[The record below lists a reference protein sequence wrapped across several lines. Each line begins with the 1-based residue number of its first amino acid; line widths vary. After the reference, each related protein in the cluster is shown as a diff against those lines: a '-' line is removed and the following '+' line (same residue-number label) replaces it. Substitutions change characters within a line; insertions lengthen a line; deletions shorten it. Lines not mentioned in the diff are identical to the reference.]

1 MEQQLLWLWAKKN
14 CVNGKN
20 RVDGTPM
27 WLPLTVHLQDT
38 MEVCGLLYEHWLAD
52 GVKKFLTNSIDS
64 DLEDKDEFLKKVC
77 MFLGAVHDIGKATP
91 IFQVKASYSVDN
103 ELDTL
108 VLENLKQAGFT
119 KLDEYIAKQLKDVRH
134 NISGQYILTK
144 EGINLCVAN
153 IIGAHHGIPVCEQKA
168 EDAFYGY
175 NSSFYQDDNNNSP
188 ITILWQTLQKALV
201 HNALTKCG
209 FKCASDLPCVSQP
222 AQVILSGLLIMADW
236 IASNEEYFPLIPLGT
251 PLDTCMVE
259 PDRVKTGFK
268 KWYEDR
274 THAWNFEAYNSESFD
289 PDIYQIRFGSIEKN
303 PEHTFKPNN
312 IQEKVA
318 NLVHKIANPGII
330 ILEAPM
336 GKGKTEAALVAVE
349 ELAKKTKRT
358 GMFFG
363 LPTQATSNS
372 MFGRITDWLRH
383 FDGKQSIR
391 LIHGKAQLNE
401 QFANLPKSSGIYEDD
416 TYDDNRSIH
425 NIGSSE
431 NDTTKISVN
440 AWFAGRKLS
449 ILDDF
454 TVGTVDQILLMAL
467 KQKHLMLRHLGFSNK
482 VVVIDEVHAY
492 DVYMSVYLYQALR
505 WLGAYGVPVVIL
517 SATLPSDKRKQL
529 VENYMNGAG
538 KFKTAA
544 KPPNFDTNEAYPL
557 LTYNDGQTIK
567 QFSDF
572 DTEQGVNYEIQC
584 KSQSESENEAI
595 VELVRK
601 LTPDGG
607 VVGVIVNTVRRAQEF
622 AQCCMEIFG
631 EDNVALLHSSFIATD
646 RYCKEK
652 QLIDTIGKGGK
663 RPHFKIVI
671 GTQVIEQSLDIDFDV
686 LITDLA
692 PMDLL
697 LQRMGRLH
705 RHQTTKRPKNLQ
717 MPKVC
722 VLHCVDYA
730 FDKGSAYIYSP
741 FILFRTEYFLQQ
753 HLQKK
758 TTINLPNDISPL
770 VQSVYS
776 DTELNLLEETEK
788 LRERYR
794 TYKDKYELT
803 EKYKENK
810 AKIYRLGIPA
820 KKISTEKNLGEWIT
834 NSDNEAEISDA
845 HAYAEVR
852 DTVDTVEVIALKAC
866 EGGYEFFDKPGV
878 LDPSDN
884 KTAMEMAKHT
894 IKLPQAILYGIRPQD
909 EVNTNTAGIDLV
921 IQKLE
926 DYYRENLA
934 AWDNQLWLK
943 GSLGIIFDKNNE
955 FKLLGKTLKY
965 DTRYGL
971 KIVTEHRDE

>member
-1 MEQQLLWLWAKKN
+1 MDKQLLWLWAKKN
-14 CVNGKN
+14 
-20 RVDGTPM
+20 RVHDVPM

-38 MEVCGLLYEHWLAD
+38 MQVCGLLYEHWLSD
-52 GVKKFLTNSIDS
+52 GIK
-64 DLEDKDEFLKKVC
+64 EFLKKTTISNAEDKEASLKNLC

-91 IFQVKASYSVDN
+91 IFQVKPARPNDVD
-103 ELDTL
+103 LDTL
-108 VLENLKQAGFT
+108 VLDNLKQAGFT

-144 EGINLCVAN
+144 QGVNLCVAN
-153 IIGAHHGIPVCEQKA
+153 IIGAHHGTPVSYQ
-168 EDAFYGY
+168 DAKDIYDGY
-175 NSSFYQDDNNNSP
+175 TSSFYQDDNDKSS
-188 ITILWQTLQKALV
+188 TATLWQTIHTVLV
-201 HNALTKCG
+201 NNALTNCEYE
-209 FKCASDLPCVSQP
+209 CVSELPYISQP

-236 IASNEEYFPLIPLGT
+236 IASNEKYFPLIS
-251 PLDTCMVE
+251 LDTYNVHPTRVE
-259 PDRVKTGFK
+259 IGFT
-268 KWYEDR
+268 KWYNER
-274 THAWNFEAYNSESFD
+274 IHTWQPKSYTS
-289 PDIYQIRFGSIEKN
+289 DIYQSRFGSAVIGHERK
-303 PEHTFKPNN
+303 FIPND

-318 NLVHKIANPGII
+318 FLVNEIDNPGIM

-336 GKGKTEAALVAVE
+336 GKGKTEVALVAVE
-349 ELAKKTKRT
+349 ELAKKTHRT
-358 GMFFG
+358 AMFFG

-372 MFGRITDWLRH
+372 MFGRIAAWLQH

-401 QFANLPKSSGIYEDD
+401 QFANLPKSRGIFEDN
-416 TYDDNRSIH
+416 YNNNDNHS
-425 NIGSSE
+425 NANTEFNE

-440 AWFAGRKLS
+440 DWFAGRKLS

-492 DVYMSVYLYQALR
+492 DVYMSVYLYRALR
-505 WLGAYGVPVVIL
+505 WLGAYRVPVVIL
-517 SATLPSDKRKQL
+517 SATLPRNKRKQL

-544 KPPNFDTNEAYPL
+544 KPSDFDTNEAYPL
-557 LTYNDGQTIK
+557 LTYNDGQNIK

-572 DTEQGVNYEIQC
+572 DTEQGINYEIQC
-584 KSQSESENEAI
+584 KSQSESEREAV
-595 VELVRK
+595 VELVVK
-601 LTPDGG
+601 LTPNGG

-622 AQCCMEIFG
+622 AQCCMEAFG
-631 EDNVALLHSSFIATD
+631 EDNVALLHSSFIATE
-646 RYCKEK
+646 RYSKEK
-652 QLIDTIGKGGK
+652 QLIDTIGKDGK
-663 RPHFKIVI
+663 RPHFKIII

-705 RHQTTKRPKNLQ
+705 RHQITKHPINLQ
-717 MPKVC
+717 TPKVYI
-722 VLHCVDYA
+722 LHCSDYN

-741 FILFRTEYFLQQ
+741 FILFRTEYFLKQ
-753 HLQKK
+753 HLQEKS
-758 TTINLPNDISPL
+758 TINLPNDISPL

-776 DTELNLLEETEK
+776 DTELNLRDEAEK
-788 LRERYR
+788 LRDSYR
-794 TYKDKYELT
+794 TYKDRYELT
-803 EKYKENK
+803 EKSKENK
-810 AKIYRLGIPA
+810 AKIYRLDIPA
-820 KKISTEKNLGEWIT
+820 KKISTDKNLGDWIT
-834 NSDNEAEISDA
+834 NSDKEAEMSDA
-845 HAYAEVR
+845 HASAEVR

-909 EVNTNTAGIDLV
+909 GINGDTAGIDRV

-943 GSLGIIFDKNNE
+943 GSLGIIFDNNNE
-955 FKLLGKTLKY
+955 FELIGKTLKY

-971 KIVTEHRDE
+971 KIVTEHGHE

>member
-1 MEQQLLWLWAKKN
+1 MDKQLLWLWAKKN
-14 CVNGKN
+14 
-20 RVDGTPM
+20 RVHDVPM

-38 MEVCGLLYEHWLAD
+38 MQICGLLYEHWLSD
-52 GVKKFLTNSIDS
+52 GIKEFLEKTIISNA
-64 DLEDKDEFLKKVC
+64 EDKEASLKNLC

-91 IFQVKASYSVDN
+91 IFQVKAAHPNDAD
-103 ELDTL
+103 LDTL
-108 VLENLKQAGFT
+108 VLDNLKQAGFT
-119 KLDEYIAKQLKDVRH
+119 KLDEYIAKHLKDVRH
-134 NISGQYILTK
+134 NISGQYILTRQ
-144 EGINLCVAN
+144 GVNLCVAN
-153 IIGAHHGIPVCEQKA
+153 IIGAHHGTPVSYQ
-168 EDAFYGY
+168 DAKDIYDGY
-175 NSSFYQDDNNNSP
+175 TSSFYQDDNDKSS
-188 ITILWQTLQKALV
+188 IATLWQTIHTVLV
-201 HNALTKCG
+201 NNALTNCEYERV
-209 FKCASDLPCVSQP
+209 SELPYISQP

-236 IASNEEYFPLIPLGT
+236 IASNEKYFPLIS
-251 PLDTCMVE
+251 LDTYKVHPTRVE
-259 PDRVKTGFK
+259 IGFK
-268 KWYEDR
+268 KWYNER
-274 THAWNFEAYNSESFD
+274 THTWQPKSYT
-289 PDIYQIRFGSIEKN
+289 PDIYQSRFGSAVIGHERK
-303 PEHTFKPNN
+303 FIPND

-318 NLVHKIANPGII
+318 FLVNEIDNPGIM

-336 GKGKTEAALVAVE
+336 GKGKTEVALVAVE
-349 ELAKKTKRT
+349 ELAKKTHRT
-358 GMFFG
+358 AMFFG

-372 MFGRITDWLRH
+372 MFERIAEWLQH

-401 QFANLPKSSGIYEDD
+401 QFANLPKSRGIYENN
-416 TYDDNRSIH
+416 YNDNDNH
-425 NIGSSE
+425 SSANTGFNE
-431 NDTTKISVN
+431 NDKTKISVN
-440 AWFAGRKLS
+440 DWFAGRKLS

-492 DVYMSVYLYQALR
+492 DAYMSVYLYQALR
-505 WLGAYGVPVVIL
+505 WLGVYGVPVIIL
-517 SATLPSDKRKQL
+517 SATLPRNKRKQL

-544 KPPNFDTNEAYPL
+544 KPSNFDTNEAYPL
-557 LTYNDGQTIK
+557 LTYTDVTYTDGQVIK

-572 DTEQGVNYEIQC
+572 NTEQGVNYEIQC
-584 KSQSESENEAI
+584 KSQSESGSEAI
-595 VELVRK
+595 VDLVKK

-607 VVGVIVNTVRRAQEF
+607 VVGVIVNTVRRSQEF
-622 AQCCMEIFG
+622 AQCCMEAFG
-631 EDNVALLHSSFIATD
+631 EDDVALLHSSFIATD
-646 RYCKEK
+646 RYNKEK
-652 QLIDTIGKGGK
+652 ALIETIGKGGK
-663 RPHFKIVI
+663 RPHFKIII

-705 RHQTTKRPKNLQ
+705 RHRSTKRPINLNT
-717 MPKVC
+717 PKVYI
-722 VLHCVDYA
+722 LHCSDYD

-741 FILFRTEYFLQQ
+741 FILFRTEYFLKQ
-753 HLQKK
+753 HLQTKS
-758 TTINLPNDISPL
+758 TINLPNDISPL

-776 DTELNLLEETEK
+776 DTELNLLEKAEK
-788 LRERYR
+788 LREHYCK
-794 TYKDKYELT
+794 YKDHNKT
-803 EKYKENK
+803 IEKNKENK
-810 AKIYRLGIPA
+810 AKIYRLDIPA
-820 KKISTEKNLGEWIT
+820 KKISTEKTLGEWIT
-834 NSDNEAEISDA
+834 NSDKEAEISDA

-852 DTVDTVEVIALKAC
+852 DAVDTVEVIALKTC

-894 IKLPQAILYGIRPQD
+894 IKLPQAILYGVTSQYD
-909 EVNTNTAGIDLV
+909 TDSHMAGIDVV

-934 AWDNQLWLK
+934 VWDNQLWLK

>member
-91 IFQVKASYSVDN
+91 IFQVKASHPTDN
-103 ELDTL
+103 ELDIL
-108 VLENLKQAGFT
+108 VLKQLKQAGFT
-119 KLDEYIAKQLKDVRH
+119 HLDEYIAKQLKDVRH

-144 EGINLCVAN
+144 EGINLCIAN

-168 EDAFYGY
+168 EETYYGY
-175 NSSFYQDDNNNSP
+175 TSSFYQDDNKNSP
-188 ITILWQTLQKALV
+188 IAILWQTLQKTLV

-209 FKCASDLPCVSQP
+209 FKCASDLPCVRQP

-236 IASNEEYFPLIPLGT
+236 IASNEEYFPLIPL
-251 PLDTCMVE
+251 DTRKVE

-268 KWYEDR
+268 NWYEDR
-274 THAWNFEAYNSESFD
+274 THAWNFEAHNSEFFD
-289 PDIYQIRFGSIEKN
+289 PDIYQIRFGSIDKN
-303 PEHTFKPNN
+303 SEHTFKPNN

-318 NLVHKIANPGII
+318 NLVHKIVNPGII

-336 GKGKTEAALVAVE
+336 GKGKTEAALVLVE
-349 ELAKKTKRT
+349 ELAKKTNRT

-372 MFGRITDWLRH
+372 MFGRITDWLCH

-401 QFANLPKSSGIYEDD
+401 QFANLPKSSCIFEDD
-416 TYDDNRSIH
+416 TYDDNRSNH
-425 NIGSSE
+425 NMRSSE
-431 NDTTKISVN
+431 NDKTKISVN
-440 AWFAGRKLS
+440 DWFAGRKLS

-492 DVYMSVYLYQALR
+492 DVYMSVYLYRALR
-505 WLGAYGVPVVIL
+505 WLGAYRVPVVIL
-517 SATLPSDKRKQL
+517 SATLPRNKRNQL
-529 VENYMNGAG
+529 VENYMNGVE
-538 KFKTAA
+538 KYKTAE
-544 KPPNFDTNEAYPL
+544 KPENFDANKAYPL
-557 LTYNDGQTIK
+557 LTYTDEQVIK

-622 AQCCMEIFG
+622 AQCCMEAFA

-663 RPHFKIVI
+663 RPHFKIII

-705 RHQTTKRPKNLQ
+705 RHHNTKRPKNLQ
-717 MPKVC
+717 TPKVY
-722 VLHCVDYA
+722 VLHCSDYD

-741 FILFRTEYFLQQ
+741 FILFRTDYFLQQ
-753 HLQKK
+753 HLQTKF
-758 TTINLPNDISPL
+758 TINLPNDISSL

-776 DTELNLLEETEK
+776 DTELNLRDEAEK
-788 LRERYR
+788 LRDSYR
-794 TYKDKYELT
+794 TYKDRYELT
-803 EKYKENK
+803 EKSKENK
-810 AKIYRLGIPA
+810 AKIYRLDIPA
-820 KKISTEKNLGEWIT
+820 KKNSTDKNLGDWIT
-834 NSDNEAEISDA
+834 NSDQEAEMSDA
-845 HAYAEVR
+845 HASAEVR

-866 EGGYEFFDKPGV
+866 KGGYEFFDKPGA

-884 KTAMEMAKHT
+884 KTAMEIAKHT

-909 EVNTNTAGIDLV
+909 EVNTNTAGIDIV

-955 FKLLGKTLKY
+955 FKLLEKTLKY

>member
-1 MEQQLLWLWAKKN
+1 MDKQLLWLWAKKN
-14 CVNGKN
+14 
-20 RVDGTPM
+20 RVHNVPM

-38 MEVCGLLYEHWLAD
+38 MQICGLLYEHWLSD
-52 GVKKFLTNSIDS
+52 GIK
-64 DLEDKDEFLKKVC
+64 EFLKKTIISNAEDKEASLKNLC

-91 IFQVKASYSVDN
+91 IFQVKAARPNDAD
-103 ELDTL
+103 LDTL
-108 VLENLKQAGFT
+108 VLDNLKQAGFT
-119 KLDEYIAKQLKDVRH
+119 KLDEYIANQLKDVRH

-144 EGINLCVAN
+144 QGVNLCVAN
-153 IIGAHHGIPVCEQKA
+153 IIGAHHGTPVSYQ
-168 EDAFYGY
+168 DAKDIYDGY
-175 NSSFYQDDNNNSP
+175 TSSFYQDDNDKSS
-188 ITILWQTLQKALV
+188 TATLWQTIHTVLV
-201 HNALTKCG
+201 NNALTHCEYE
-209 FKCASDLPCVSQP
+209 CVSELPYISQP

-236 IASNEEYFPLIPLGT
+236 IASNEKYFPLIS
-251 PLDTCMVE
+251 LDTYNVHPTRVE
-259 PDRVKTGFK
+259 IGFT
-268 KWYEDR
+268 KWYNER
-274 THAWNFEAYNSESFD
+274 IHTWQPKSYTS
-289 PDIYQIRFGSIEKN
+289 DIYQSRFGSAVIGHERK
-303 PEHTFKPNN
+303 FIPND

-318 NLVHKIANPGII
+318 FLVNEIDNPGIM

-336 GKGKTEAALVAVE
+336 GKGKTEVALVAVE
-349 ELAKKTKRT
+349 ELAKKTHRT
-358 GMFFG
+358 AMFFG

-372 MFGRITDWLRH
+372 MFGRIAAWLQH

-401 QFANLPKSSGIYEDD
+401 QFANLPKSRGIFEDN
-416 TYDDNRSIH
+416 YNNNDNHS
-425 NIGSSE
+425 NANTEFNE

-440 AWFAGRKLS
+440 DWFAGRKLS

-492 DVYMSVYLYQALR
+492 DVYMSVYLYRALR
-505 WLGAYGVPVVIL
+505 WLGAYRVPVVIL
-517 SATLPSDKRKQL
+517 SATLPRNKRKQL

-544 KPPNFDTNEAYPL
+544 KPSDFDTNEAYPL
-557 LTYNDGQTIK
+557 LTYNDGQNIK

-572 DTEQGVNYEIQC
+572 DTEQGINYEIQC
-584 KSQSESENEAI
+584 KSQSESEREAV
-595 VELVRK
+595 VELVVK
-601 LTPDGG
+601 LTPNGG

-622 AQCCMEIFG
+622 AQCCMEAFG
-631 EDNVALLHSSFIATD
+631 EDNVALLHSSFIATE
-646 RYCKEK
+646 RYSKEK
-652 QLIDTIGKGGK
+652 QLIDTIGKDGK
-663 RPHFKIVI
+663 RPHFKIII

-705 RHQTTKRPKNLQ
+705 RHQITKHPINLQ
-717 MPKVC
+717 TPKVYI
-722 VLHCVDYA
+722 LHCSDYN

-741 FILFRTEYFLQQ
+741 FILFRTEYFLKQ
-753 HLQKK
+753 HLQEKS
-758 TTINLPNDISPL
+758 TINLPNDISPL

-776 DTELNLLEETEK
+776 DTELNLRDEAEK
-788 LRERYR
+788 LRDSYR
-794 TYKDKYELT
+794 TYKDRYELT
-803 EKYKENK
+803 EKSKENK
-810 AKIYRLGIPA
+810 AKIYRLDIPA
-820 KKISTEKNLGEWIT
+820 KKISTDKNLGDWIT
-834 NSDNEAEISDA
+834 NSDKEAEMSDA
-845 HAYAEVR
+845 HASAEVR

-909 EVNTNTAGIDLV
+909 GINGDTAGIDRV

-943 GSLGIIFDKNNE
+943 GSLGIIFDNNNE
-955 FKLLGKTLKY
+955 FELIGKTLKY

-971 KIVTEHRDE
+971 KIVTEHGHE

>member
-1 MEQQLLWLWAKKN
+1 MDKQLLWLWAKKN
-14 CVNGKN
+14 
-20 RVDGTPM
+20 RVHDVPM

-38 MEVCGLLYEHWLAD
+38 MQICGLLYEHWLSD
-52 GVKKFLTNSIDS
+52 GIK
-64 DLEDKDEFLKKVC
+64 EFLKKTIISNAEDKEASLKNLC

-91 IFQVKASYSVDN
+91 IFQVKAARPNDAD
-103 ELDTL
+103 LDTL
-108 VLENLKQAGFT
+108 VLDNLKQAGFT
-119 KLDEYIAKQLKDVRH
+119 KLDEYIANQLKDVRH

-144 EGINLCVAN
+144 QGVNLCVAN
-153 IIGAHHGIPVCEQKA
+153 IIGAHHGTPVSYQ
-168 EDAFYGY
+168 DAKDIYDGY
-175 NSSFYQDDNNNSP
+175 TSSFYQDDNDKSS
-188 ITILWQTLQKALV
+188 TATLWQTIHTVLV
-201 HNALTKCG
+201 NNALTHCEYE
-209 FKCASDLPCVSQP
+209 CVSELPYISQP

-236 IASNEEYFPLIPLGT
+236 IASNEKYFPLIS
-251 PLDTCMVE
+251 LDTYNVHPTRVE
-259 PDRVKTGFK
+259 IGFT
-268 KWYEDR
+268 KWYNER
-274 THAWNFEAYNSESFD
+274 IHTWQPKSYTS
-289 PDIYQIRFGSIEKN
+289 DIYQSRFGSAVIGHERK
-303 PEHTFKPNN
+303 FIPND

-318 NLVHKIANPGII
+318 FLVNEIDNPGIM

-336 GKGKTEAALVAVE
+336 GKGKTEVALVAVE
-349 ELAKKTKRT
+349 ELAKKTHRT
-358 GMFFG
+358 AMFFG

-372 MFGRITDWLRH
+372 MFGRIAAWLQH

-401 QFANLPKSSGIYEDD
+401 QFANLPKSRGIFEDN
-416 TYDDNRSIH
+416 YNNNDNHS
-425 NIGSSE
+425 NANTEFNE

-440 AWFAGRKLS
+440 DWFAGRKLS

-492 DVYMSVYLYQALR
+492 DVYMGVYLYRALR
-505 WLGAYGVPVVIL
+505 WLGAYRVPVVIL
-517 SATLPSDKRKQL
+517 SATLPRNKRKQL

-544 KPPNFDTNEAYPL
+544 KPSDFDTNEAYPL
-557 LTYNDGQTIK
+557 LTYNDGQNIK

-572 DTEQGVNYEIQC
+572 DTEQGINYEIQC
-584 KSQSESENEAI
+584 KSQSESEREAV
-595 VELVRK
+595 VELVVK
-601 LTPDGG
+601 LTPNGG

-622 AQCCMEIFG
+622 AQCCMEAFG
-631 EDNVALLHSSFIATD
+631 EDNVALLHSSFIATE
-646 RYCKEK
+646 RYSKEK
-652 QLIDTIGKGGK
+652 QLIDTIGKDGK
-663 RPHFKIVI
+663 RPHFKIII

-705 RHQTTKRPKNLQ
+705 RHQITKHPINLQ
-717 MPKVC
+717 TPKVYI
-722 VLHCVDYA
+722 LHCSDYN

-741 FILFRTEYFLQQ
+741 FILFRTEYFLKQ
-753 HLQKK
+753 HLQEKS
-758 TTINLPNDISPL
+758 TINLPNDISPL

-776 DTELNLLEETEK
+776 DTELNLRDEAEK
-788 LRERYR
+788 LRDSYR
-794 TYKDKYELT
+794 TYKDRYELT
-803 EKYKENK
+803 EKSKENK
-810 AKIYRLGIPA
+810 AKIYRLDIPA
-820 KKISTEKNLGEWIT
+820 KKISTDKNLGDWIT
-834 NSDNEAEISDA
+834 NSDKEAEMSDA
-845 HAYAEVR
+845 HASAEVR

-909 EVNTNTAGIDLV
+909 GINGDTAGIDRV

-943 GSLGIIFDKNNE
+943 GSLGIIFDNNNE
-955 FKLLGKTLKY
+955 FELIGKTLKY

-971 KIVTEHRDE
+971 KIVTEHGHE

>member
-1 MEQQLLWLWAKKN
+1 MDKQLLWLWAKKN
-14 CVNGKN
+14 
-20 RVDGTPM
+20 RVHDVPM

-38 MEVCGLLYEHWLAD
+38 MQICGLLYEHWLSD
-52 GVKKFLTNSIDS
+52 GIK
-64 DLEDKDEFLKKVC
+64 EFLKKTIISNAEDKEASLKNLC

-91 IFQVKASYSVDN
+91 IFQVKAARPNDAD
-103 ELDTL
+103 LDTL
-108 VLENLKQAGFT
+108 VLDNLKQAGFT
-119 KLDEYIAKQLKDVRH
+119 KLDEYIANQLKDVRH

-144 EGINLCVAN
+144 QGVNLCVAN
-153 IIGAHHGIPVCEQKA
+153 IIGAHHGTPVSYQ
-168 EDAFYGY
+168 DAKDIYDGY
-175 NSSFYQDDNNNSP
+175 TSSFYQDDNDKSS
-188 ITILWQTLQKALV
+188 TATLWQTIHTVLV
-201 HNALTKCG
+201 NNALTHCEYE
-209 FKCASDLPCVSQP
+209 CVSELPYISQP

-236 IASNEEYFPLIPLGT
+236 IASNEKYFPLIS
-251 PLDTCMVE
+251 LDTYNVHPTRVE
-259 PDRVKTGFK
+259 IGFT
-268 KWYEDR
+268 KWYNER
-274 THAWNFEAYNSESFD
+274 IHTWQPKSYTS
-289 PDIYQIRFGSIEKN
+289 DIYQSRFGSAVIGHERK
-303 PEHTFKPNN
+303 FIPND

-318 NLVHKIANPGII
+318 FLVNEIDNPGIM

-336 GKGKTEAALVAVE
+336 GKGKTEVALVAVE
-349 ELAKKTKRT
+349 ELAKKTHRT
-358 GMFFG
+358 AMFFG

-372 MFGRITDWLRH
+372 MFGRIAAWLQH

-401 QFANLPKSSGIYEDD
+401 QFANLPKSRGIFEDN
-416 TYDDNRSIH
+416 YNNNDNHS
-425 NIGSSE
+425 NANTEFNE

-440 AWFAGRKLS
+440 DWFAGRKLS

-492 DVYMSVYLYQALR
+492 DVYMSVYLYRALR
-505 WLGAYGVPVVIL
+505 WLGAYRVPVVIL
-517 SATLPSDKRKQL
+517 SATLPRNKRKQL

-544 KPPNFDTNEAYPL
+544 KPSDFDTNEAYPL
-557 LTYNDGQTIK
+557 LTYNDGQNIK

-572 DTEQGVNYEIQC
+572 DTEQGINYEIQC
-584 KSQSESENEAI
+584 KSQSESEREAV
-595 VELVRK
+595 VELVVK
-601 LTPDGG
+601 LTPNGG

-622 AQCCMEIFG
+622 AQCCMEAFG
-631 EDNVALLHSSFIATD
+631 EDNVALLHSSFIATE
-646 RYCKEK
+646 RYSKEK
-652 QLIDTIGKGGK
+652 QLIDIIGKDGK
-663 RPHFKIVI
+663 RPHFKIII

-705 RHQTTKRPKNLQ
+705 RHQITKHPINLQ
-717 MPKVC
+717 TPKVYI
-722 VLHCVDYA
+722 LHCSDYN

-741 FILFRTEYFLQQ
+741 FILFRTEYFLKQ
-753 HLQKK
+753 HLQEKS
-758 TTINLPNDISPL
+758 TINLPNDISPL

-776 DTELNLLEETEK
+776 DTELNLRDEAEK
-788 LRERYR
+788 LRDSYR
-794 TYKDKYELT
+794 TYKDRYELT
-803 EKYKENK
+803 EKSKENK
-810 AKIYRLGIPA
+810 AKIYRLDIPA
-820 KKISTEKNLGEWIT
+820 KKISTDKNLGDWIT
-834 NSDNEAEISDA
+834 NSDKEAEMSDA
-845 HAYAEVR
+845 HASAEVR

-909 EVNTNTAGIDLV
+909 GINGDTAGIDRV

-943 GSLGIIFDKNNE
+943 GSLGIIFDNNNE
-955 FKLLGKTLKY
+955 FELIGKTLKY

-971 KIVTEHRDE
+971 KIVTEHGHE

>member
-1 MEQQLLWLWAKKN
+1 MDKQLLWLWAKKN
-14 CVNGKN
+14 
-20 RVDGTPM
+20 RVHDVPM

-38 MEVCGLLYEHWLAD
+38 MQICGLLYEHWLSD
-52 GVKKFLTNSIDS
+52 GIK
-64 DLEDKDEFLKKVC
+64 EFLKKTIISNAEDKEASLKNLC

-91 IFQVKASYSVDN
+91 IFQVKAARPNDAD
-103 ELDTL
+103 LDTL
-108 VLENLKQAGFT
+108 VLDNLKQAGFT
-119 KLDEYIAKQLKDVRH
+119 KLDEYIANQLKDVRH

-144 EGINLCVAN
+144 QGVNLCVAN
-153 IIGAHHGIPVCEQKA
+153 IIGAHHGTPVSYQ
-168 EDAFYGY
+168 DAKDIYDGY
-175 NSSFYQDDNNNSP
+175 TSSFYQDDNDKSS
-188 ITILWQTLQKALV
+188 TATLWQTIHTVLV
-201 HNALTKCG
+201 NNALTHCEYE
-209 FKCASDLPCVSQP
+209 CVSELPYISQP

-236 IASNEEYFPLIPLGT
+236 IASNEKYFPLIS
-251 PLDTCMVE
+251 LDTYNVHPTRVE
-259 PDRVKTGFK
+259 IGFT
-268 KWYEDR
+268 KWYNER
-274 THAWNFEAYNSESFD
+274 IHTWQPKSYTS
-289 PDIYQIRFGSIEKN
+289 DIYQSRFGSAVIGHERK
-303 PEHTFKPNN
+303 FIPND

-318 NLVHKIANPGII
+318 FLVNEIDNPGIM

-336 GKGKTEAALVAVE
+336 GKGKTEVALVAVE
-349 ELAKKTKRT
+349 ELAKKTHRT
-358 GMFFG
+358 AMFFG

-372 MFGRITDWLRH
+372 MFGRIAAWLQH

-401 QFANLPKSSGIYEDD
+401 QFANLPKSRGIFEDN
-416 TYDDNRSIH
+416 YNNNDNHS
-425 NIGSSE
+425 NANTEFNE

-440 AWFAGRKLS
+440 DWFAGRKLS

-492 DVYMSVYLYQALR
+492 DVYMSVYLYRALR
-505 WLGAYGVPVVIL
+505 WLGAYRVPVVIL
-517 SATLPSDKRKQL
+517 SATLPRNKRKQL

-544 KPPNFDTNEAYPL
+544 KPSDFDTNEAYPL
-557 LTYNDGQTIK
+557 LTYNDGQNIK

-572 DTEQGVNYEIQC
+572 DTEQGINYEIQC
-584 KSQSESENEAI
+584 KSQSESEREAV
-595 VELVRK
+595 VELVVK
-601 LTPDGG
+601 LTPNGG

-622 AQCCMEIFG
+622 AQCCMEAFG
-631 EDNVALLHSSFIATD
+631 EDNVALLHSSFIATE
-646 RYCKEK
+646 RYSKEK
-652 QLIDTIGKGGK
+652 QLIDTIGKDGK
-663 RPHFKIVI
+663 RPHFKIII

-686 LITDLA
+686 LITDLV

-705 RHQTTKRPKNLQ
+705 RHQITKHPINLQ
-717 MPKVC
+717 TPKVYI
-722 VLHCVDYA
+722 LHCSDYN

-741 FILFRTEYFLQQ
+741 FILFRTEYFLKQ
-753 HLQKK
+753 HLQEKS
-758 TTINLPNDISPL
+758 TINLPNDISPL

-776 DTELNLLEETEK
+776 DTELNLRDEAEK
-788 LRERYR
+788 LRDSYR
-794 TYKDKYELT
+794 TYKDRYELT
-803 EKYKENK
+803 EKSKENK
-810 AKIYRLGIPA
+810 AKIYRLDIPA
-820 KKISTEKNLGEWIT
+820 KKISTDKNLGDWIT
-834 NSDNEAEISDA
+834 NSDKEAEMSDA
-845 HAYAEVR
+845 HASAEVR

-909 EVNTNTAGIDLV
+909 GINGDTAGIDRV

-943 GSLGIIFDKNNE
+943 GSLGIIFDNNNE
-955 FKLLGKTLKY
+955 FELIGKTLKY

-971 KIVTEHRDE
+971 KIVTEHGHE

>member
-1 MEQQLLWLWAKKN
+1 
-14 CVNGKN
+14 
-20 RVDGTPM
+20 
-27 WLPLTVHLQDT
+27 
-38 MEVCGLLYEHWLAD
+38 
-52 GVKKFLTNSIDS
+52 
-64 DLEDKDEFLKKVC
+64 

-91 IFQVKASYSVDN
+91 IFQVKAARPNDAD
-103 ELDTL
+103 LDTL
-108 VLENLKQAGFT
+108 VLDNLKQAGFT
-119 KLDEYIAKQLKDVRH
+119 KLDEYIANQLKDVRH

-144 EGINLCVAN
+144 QGVNLCVAN
-153 IIGAHHGIPVCEQKA
+153 IIGAHHGTPVSYQ
-168 EDAFYGY
+168 DAKDIYDGY
-175 NSSFYQDDNNNSP
+175 TSSFYQDDNDKSS
-188 ITILWQTLQKALV
+188 TATLWQTIHTVLV
-201 HNALTKCG
+201 NNALTHCEYE
-209 FKCASDLPCVSQP
+209 CVSELPYISQP

-236 IASNEEYFPLIPLGT
+236 IASNEKYFPLIS
-251 PLDTCMVE
+251 LDTYNVHPTRVE
-259 PDRVKTGFK
+259 IGFT
-268 KWYEDR
+268 KWYNER
-274 THAWNFEAYNSESFD
+274 IHTWQPKSYTS
-289 PDIYQIRFGSIEKN
+289 DIYQSRFGSAVIGHERK
-303 PEHTFKPNN
+303 FIPND

-318 NLVHKIANPGII
+318 FLVNEIDNPGIM

-336 GKGKTEAALVAVE
+336 GKGKTEVALVAVE
-349 ELAKKTKRT
+349 ELAKKTHRT
-358 GMFFG
+358 AMFFG

-372 MFGRITDWLRH
+372 MFGRIAAWLQH

-401 QFANLPKSSGIYEDD
+401 QFANLPKSRGIFEDN
-416 TYDDNRSIH
+416 YNNNDNHS
-425 NIGSSE
+425 NANTEFNE

-440 AWFAGRKLS
+440 DWFAGRKLS

-492 DVYMSVYLYQALR
+492 DVYMSVYLYRALR
-505 WLGAYGVPVVIL
+505 WLGAYRVPVVIL
-517 SATLPSDKRKQL
+517 SATLPRNKRKQL

-544 KPPNFDTNEAYPL
+544 KPSDFDTNEAYPL
-557 LTYNDGQTIK
+557 LTYNDGQNIK

-572 DTEQGVNYEIQC
+572 DTEQGINYEIQC
-584 KSQSESENEAI
+584 KSQSESEREAV
-595 VELVRK
+595 VELVVK
-601 LTPDGG
+601 LTPNGG

-622 AQCCMEIFG
+622 AQCCMEAFG
-631 EDNVALLHSSFIATD
+631 EDNVALLHSSFIATE
-646 RYCKEK
+646 RYSKEK
-652 QLIDTIGKGGK
+652 QLIDTIGKDGK
-663 RPHFKIVI
+663 RPHFKIII

-705 RHQTTKRPKNLQ
+705 RHQITKHPINLQ
-717 MPKVC
+717 TPKVYI
-722 VLHCVDYA
+722 LHCSDYN

-741 FILFRTEYFLQQ
+741 FILFRTEYFLKQ
-753 HLQKK
+753 HLQEKS
-758 TTINLPNDISPL
+758 TINLPNDISPL

-776 DTELNLLEETEK
+776 DTELNLRDEAEK
-788 LRERYR
+788 LRDSYR
-794 TYKDKYELT
+794 TYKDRYELT
-803 EKYKENK
+803 EKSKENK
-810 AKIYRLGIPA
+810 AKIYRLDIPA
-820 KKISTEKNLGEWIT
+820 KKISTDKNLGDWIT
-834 NSDNEAEISDA
+834 NSDKEAEMSDA
-845 HAYAEVR
+845 HASAEVR

-909 EVNTNTAGIDLV
+909 GINGDTAGIDRV

-943 GSLGIIFDKNNE
+943 GSLGIIFDNNNE
-955 FKLLGKTLKY
+955 FELIGKTLKY

-971 KIVTEHRDE
+971 KIVTEHGHE

>member
-1 MEQQLLWLWAKKN
+1 MEQQLCWLWAKKN
-14 CVNGKN
+14 CVHD
-20 RVDGTPM
+20 VPM

-38 MEVCGLLYEHWLAD
+38 MEVCGLLYEHWLSN
-52 GVKKFLTNSIDS
+52 GVKEFLKNSIS
-64 DLEDKDEFLKKVC
+64 PDLEDKEEFPKKLC

-91 IFQVKASYSVDN
+91 IFQVKASHSVDN

-188 ITILWQTLQKALV
+188 IAILWQTLQKTLV

-251 PLDTCMVE
+251 PLDTCTVE
-259 PDRVKTGFK
+259 SERVKTGFK
-268 KWYEDR
+268 KWYKER
-274 THAWNFEAYNSESFD
+274 AHAWNFEAYNSEFFD
-289 PDIYQIRFGSIEKN
+289 PDIFQTRFGSIEKH

-318 NLVHKIANPGII
+318 NLVHKIADPGII

-349 ELAKKTKRT
+349 ELAKKTNRT

-372 MFGRITDWLRH
+372 MFSRITDWLRH

-401 QFANLPKSSGIYEDD
+401 QFANLPKSSCIYEDD
-416 TYDDNRSIH
+416 TCDDDNRSSH
-425 NIGSSE
+425 NIESSE

-440 AWFAGRKLS
+440 DWFAGRKLS

-505 WLGAYGVPVVIL
+505 WLGAYRVPVVIL
-517 SATLPSDKRKQL
+517 SATLPSNKRKQL
-529 VENYMNGAG
+529 VENYMNGAE
-538 KFKTAA
+538 KFTTAA
-544 KPPNFDTNEAYPL
+544 KPSDFDTNEAYPL

-607 VVGVIVNTVRRAQEF
+607 VVGMIVNTVRRAQEF
-622 AQCCMEIFG
+622 AQCCMEAFG

-652 QLIDTIGKGGK
+652 QLIDTIGKDGQ
-663 RPHFKIVI
+663 RPHFKIII

-705 RHQTTKRPKNLQ
+705 RHHNTKRPKNLQ
-717 MPKVC
+717 TPKVY
-722 VLHCVDYA
+722 VLHCSDYD

-741 FILFRTEYFLQQ
+741 LILFRTEYFLKQ
-753 HLQKK
+753 HLQTKS
-758 TTINLPNDISPL
+758 TINLPNDISPL

-776 DTELNLLEETEK
+776 HIELNLLGETEQ
-788 LRERYR
+788 LREQYR
-794 TYKDKYELT
+794 TYKDRHELT
-803 EKYKENK
+803 EKNKENK

-820 KKISTEKNLGEWIT
+820 KNISTEKNLGNWIT
-834 NSDNEAEISDA
+834 NSDKEAEMSDA
-845 HAYAEVR
+845 HASAEVR

-878 LDPSDN
+878 LDPND
-884 KTAMEMAKHT
+884 TIAAMEMAKHT
-894 IKLPQAILYGIRPQD
+894 IKLPQSILYGIRSQND
-909 EVNTNTAGIDLV
+909 INANTAGIDIV
-921 IQKLE
+921 IQNLE
-926 DYYRENLA
+926 DYYLQNLA
-934 AWDNQLWLK
+934 TWDNQPWLK
-943 GSLGIIFDKNNE
+943 RNLGIIFDENNE
-955 FKLLGKTLKY
+955 FELLGKILKY

-971 KIVTEHRDE
+971 KMVTEYRHEQV

>member
-14 CVNGKN
+14 CVHD
-20 RVDGTPM
+20 VPM

-38 MEVCGLLYEHWLAD
+38 MEVCGLLYEHWLSN
-52 GVKKFLTNSIDS
+52 GVKEFLTNSIDS

-401 QFANLPKSSGIYEDD
+401 QFANLPKSSCIYEDD
-416 TYDDNRSIH
+416 TCDDDNRSSH
-425 NIGSSE
+425 NIGSRE

-440 AWFAGRKLS
+440 DWFAGRKLS

-505 WLGAYGVPVVIL
+505 WLGAYRVPVVIL
-517 SATLPSDKRKQL
+517 SATLPSNKRHQL
-529 VENYMNGAG
+529 VKNYMNGVGKFRTAG
-538 KFKTAA
+538 K
-544 KPPNFDTNEAYPL
+544 PENFDTNEAYPL
-557 LTYNDGQTIK
+557 LTYADGQVIK

-601 LTPDGG
+601 LTPNGG
-607 VVGVIVNTVRRAQEF
+607 VVGVIVNTVRRSQEF
-622 AQCCMEIFG
+622 AQCCMEAFG

-663 RPHFKIVI
+663 RPHFKIII

-705 RHQTTKRPKNLQ
+705 RHHNTKRPRNLQ
-717 MPKVC
+717 TPKVY
-722 VLHCVDYA
+722 VLHCVDYD
-730 FDKGSAYIYSP
+730 FDEGSAYIYSP
-741 FILFRTEYFLQQ
+741 FILFRTEYFLCR
-753 HLQKK
+753 HLQTKS
-758 TTINLPNDISPL
+758 TINLPNDISPL
-770 VQSVYS
+770 VQNVYS
-776 DTELNLLEETEK
+776 YTELNLLGETEK
-788 LRERYR
+788 LREQYR
-794 TYKDKYELT
+794 TYKDKHELT
-803 EKYKENK
+803 EKNKENK

-820 KKISTEKNLGEWIT
+820 ETISTKKNLGKWIT
-834 NSDNEAEISDA
+834 NSDKEAEMSDA
-845 HAYAEVR
+845 HASAEVR
-852 DTVDTVEVIALKAC
+852 DTVDKVEVIALKAC

-878 LDPSDN
+878 LDPSDT
-884 KTAMEMAKHT
+884 KTAIEMAKHT
-894 IKLPQAILYGIRPQD
+894 IKLPQAILYGVTSQYD
-909 EVNTNTAGIDLV
+909 TDSHMAGIDVV
-921 IQKLE
+921 IQNLE
-926 DYYRENLA
+926 DYYLQNLA
-934 AWDNQLWLK
+934 AWDSQLWLK
-943 GSLGIIFDKNNE
+943 GNLGIIFDENNE
-955 FKLLGKTLKY
+955 FKLLGKILKY

-971 KIVTEHRDE
+971 KIVTEHGHEQI

>member
-1 MEQQLLWLWAKKN
+1 MDKQLLWLWAKKN
-14 CVNGKN
+14 
-20 RVDGTPM
+20 RVHDVPM

-38 MEVCGLLYEHWLAD
+38 MQICGLLYEHWLSD
-52 GVKKFLTNSIDS
+52 GIK
-64 DLEDKDEFLKKVC
+64 EFLKKTIISNAEDKEASLKNLC

-91 IFQVKASYSVDN
+91 IFQVKAARPNDAD
-103 ELDTL
+103 LDTL
-108 VLENLKQAGFT
+108 VLDNLKQAGFT
-119 KLDEYIAKQLKDVRH
+119 KLDEYIANQLKDVRH

-144 EGINLCVAN
+144 QGVNLCVAN
-153 IIGAHHGIPVCEQKA
+153 IIGAHHGTPVSYQ
-168 EDAFYGY
+168 DAKDIYDGY
-175 NSSFYQDDNNNSP
+175 TSSFYQDDNDKSS
-188 ITILWQTLQKALV
+188 TATLWQTIHTVLV
-201 HNALTKCG
+201 NNALTHCEYE
-209 FKCASDLPCVSQP
+209 CVSELPYISQP

-236 IASNEEYFPLIPLGT
+236 IASNEKYFPLIS
-251 PLDTCMVE
+251 LDTYNVHPTRVE
-259 PDRVKTGFK
+259 IGFT
-268 KWYEDR
+268 KWYNER
-274 THAWNFEAYNSESFD
+274 IHTWQPKSYTS
-289 PDIYQIRFGSIEKN
+289 DIYQSRFGSAVIGHERK
-303 PEHTFKPNN
+303 FIPND

-318 NLVHKIANPGII
+318 FLVNEIDNPGIM

-336 GKGKTEAALVAVE
+336 GKGKTEVALVAVE
-349 ELAKKTKRT
+349 ELAKKTHRT
-358 GMFFG
+358 AMFFG

-372 MFGRITDWLRH
+372 MFGRIAAWLQH

-401 QFANLPKSSGIYEDD
+401 QFANLPKSRGIFEDN
-416 TYDDNRSIH
+416 YNNNDNHS
-425 NIGSSE
+425 NANTEFNE

-440 AWFAGRKLS
+440 DWFAGRKLS

-492 DVYMSVYLYQALR
+492 DVYMSVYLYRALR
-505 WLGAYGVPVVIL
+505 WLGAYRVPVVIL
-517 SATLPSDKRKQL
+517 SATLPRNKRKQL

-544 KPPNFDTNEAYPL
+544 KPSDFDTNEAYPL
-557 LTYNDGQTIK
+557 LTYNDGQNIK

-572 DTEQGVNYEIQC
+572 DTEQGINYEIQC
-584 KSQSESENEAI
+584 KSQSESEREAV
-595 VELVRK
+595 VELVVK
-601 LTPDGG
+601 LTPNGG

-622 AQCCMEIFG
+622 AQCCMEAFG
-631 EDNVALLHSSFIATD
+631 EDNVALLHSSFIATE
-646 RYCKEK
+646 RYSKEK
-652 QLIDTIGKGGK
+652 QLIDTIGKDGK
-663 RPHFKIVI
+663 RPHFKIII

-705 RHQTTKRPKNLQ
+705 RHQITKHPINLQ
-717 MPKVC
+717 TPKVYI
-722 VLHCVDYA
+722 LHCSDYN

-741 FILFRTEYFLQQ
+741 FILFRTEYFLKQ
-753 HLQKK
+753 HLQEKS
-758 TTINLPNDISPL
+758 TINLPNDISPL

-776 DTELNLLEETEK
+776 DTELNLRDEAEK
-788 LRERYR
+788 LRDSYR
-794 TYKDKYELT
+794 TYKDRYELT
-803 EKYKENK
+803 EKSKENK
-810 AKIYRLGIPA
+810 AKIYRLDIPA
-820 KKISTEKNLGEWIT
+820 KKISTDKNLGDWIT
-834 NSDNEAEISDA
+834 NSDKEAEMSDA
-845 HAYAEVR
+845 HASAEVR

-909 EVNTNTAGIDLV
+909 GINGDTAGIDRV

-943 GSLGIIFDKNNE
+943 GSLGIIFDNNNE
-955 FKLLGKTLKY
+955 FELIGKTLKY

-971 KIVTEHRDE
+971 KIVTEHGHE

>member
-1 MEQQLLWLWAKKN
+1 MDKQLLWLWAKKN
-14 CVNGKN
+14 
-20 RVDGTPM
+20 RVHDVPM

-38 MEVCGLLYEHWLAD
+38 MQICGLLYEHWLSD
-52 GVKKFLTNSIDS
+52 GIK
-64 DLEDKDEFLKKVC
+64 EFLKKTIISNAEDKEASLKNLC

-91 IFQVKASYSVDN
+91 IFQVKAARPNDAD
-103 ELDTL
+103 LDTL
-108 VLENLKQAGFT
+108 VLDNLKQAGFT
-119 KLDEYIAKQLKDVRH
+119 KLDEYIANQLKDVRH

-144 EGINLCVAN
+144 QGVNLCVAN
-153 IIGAHHGIPVCEQKA
+153 IIGAHHGTPVSYQ
-168 EDAFYGY
+168 DAKDIYDGY
-175 NSSFYQDDNNNSP
+175 TSSFYQDDNDKSS
-188 ITILWQTLQKALV
+188 TATLWQTIHTVLV
-201 HNALTKCG
+201 NNALTHCEYE
-209 FKCASDLPCVSQP
+209 CVSELPYISQP

-236 IASNEEYFPLIPLGT
+236 IASNEKYFPLIS
-251 PLDTCMVE
+251 LDTYNVHPTRVE
-259 PDRVKTGFK
+259 IGFT
-268 KWYEDR
+268 KWYNER
-274 THAWNFEAYNSESFD
+274 IHTWQPKSYTS
-289 PDIYQIRFGSIEKN
+289 DIYQSRFGSAVIGHERK
-303 PEHTFKPNN
+303 FIPND

-318 NLVHKIANPGII
+318 FLVNEIDNPGIM

-336 GKGKTEAALVAVE
+336 GKGKTEVALVAVE
-349 ELAKKTKRT
+349 ELAKKTHRT
-358 GMFFG
+358 AMFFG

-372 MFGRITDWLRH
+372 MFGRIAAWLQH

-401 QFANLPKSSGIYEDD
+401 QFANLPKSRGIFEDN
-416 TYDDNRSIH
+416 YNNNDNHS
-425 NIGSSE
+425 NANTEFNE

-440 AWFAGRKLS
+440 DWFAGRKLS

-492 DVYMSVYLYQALR
+492 DVYMSVYLYRALR
-505 WLGAYGVPVVIL
+505 WLGAYRVPVVIL
-517 SATLPSDKRKQL
+517 SATLPRNKRKQL

-544 KPPNFDTNEAYPL
+544 KPSDFDTNEAYPL
-557 LTYNDGQTIK
+557 LTYNDGQNIK

-572 DTEQGVNYEIQC
+572 DTEQGINYEIQC
-584 KSQSESENEAI
+584 KSQSESEREAV
-595 VELVRK
+595 VELVVK
-601 LTPDGG
+601 LTPNGG

-622 AQCCMEIFG
+622 AQCCMEAFG
-631 EDNVALLHSSFIATD
+631 EDNVALLHSSFIATE
-646 RYCKEK
+646 RYSKEK
-652 QLIDTIGKGGK
+652 QLIDTIGKDGK
-663 RPHFKIVI
+663 RPHFKIII

-705 RHQTTKRPKNLQ
+705 RHQITKHPINLQ
-717 MPKVC
+717 TPKVYI
-722 VLHCVDYA
+722 LHCSDYN

-741 FILFRTEYFLQQ
+741 FILFRTEYFLKQ
-753 HLQKK
+753 HLQEKS
-758 TTINLPNDISPL
+758 TINLPNDISPL

-776 DTELNLLEETEK
+776 DTELNLRDEAEK
-788 LRERYR
+788 LRDSYR
-794 TYKDKYELT
+794 TYKDRYELT
-803 EKYKENK
+803 EKSKENK

-820 KKISTEKNLGEWIT
+820 RKISTDKNLGDWIT
-834 NSDNEAEISDA
+834 NSDKEAEMSDA
-845 HAYAEVR
+845 HASAEVR

-909 EVNTNTAGIDLV
+909 GINGDTAGIDRV

-943 GSLGIIFDKNNE
+943 GSLGIIFDNNNE
-955 FKLLGKTLKY
+955 FELIGKTLKY

-971 KIVTEHRDE
+971 KIVTEHGHE

>member
-1 MEQQLLWLWAKKN
+1 MDKQLLWLWAKKN
-14 CVNGKN
+14 
-20 RVDGTPM
+20 RVHDVPM

-38 MEVCGLLYEHWLAD
+38 MQICGLLYEHWLSD
-52 GVKKFLTNSIDS
+52 GIK
-64 DLEDKDEFLKKVC
+64 EFLKKTIISNAEDKEASLKNLC

-91 IFQVKASYSVDN
+91 IFQVKAARPNDAD
-103 ELDTL
+103 LDTL
-108 VLENLKQAGFT
+108 VLDNLKQAGFT
-119 KLDEYIAKQLKDVRH
+119 KLDEYIANQLKDVRH

-144 EGINLCVAN
+144 QGVNLCVAN
-153 IIGAHHGIPVCEQKA
+153 IIGAHHGTPVSYQ
-168 EDAFYGY
+168 DAKDIYDGY
-175 NSSFYQDDNNNSP
+175 TSSFYQDDNDKSS
-188 ITILWQTLQKALV
+188 TATLWQTIHTVLV
-201 HNALTKCG
+201 NNALTHCEYE
-209 FKCASDLPCVSQP
+209 CVSELPYISQP

-236 IASNEEYFPLIPLGT
+236 IASNEKYFPLIS
-251 PLDTCMVE
+251 LDTYNVHPTRVE
-259 PDRVKTGFK
+259 IGFT
-268 KWYEDR
+268 KWYNER
-274 THAWNFEAYNSESFD
+274 IHTWQPKSYTS
-289 PDIYQIRFGSIEKN
+289 DIYQSRFGSAVIGHERK
-303 PEHTFKPNN
+303 FIPND

-318 NLVHKIANPGII
+318 FLVNEIDNPGIM

-336 GKGKTEAALVAVE
+336 GKGKTEVALVAVE
-349 ELAKKTKRT
+349 ELAKKTHRT
-358 GMFFG
+358 AMFFG

-372 MFGRITDWLRH
+372 MFGRIAAWLQH

-401 QFANLPKSSGIYEDD
+401 QFANLPKSRGIFEDN
-416 TYDDNRSIH
+416 YNNNDNHS
-425 NIGSSE
+425 NANTEFNE

-440 AWFAGRKLS
+440 DWFAGRKLS

-492 DVYMSVYLYQALR
+492 DVYMSVYLYRALR
-505 WLGAYGVPVVIL
+505 WLGAYRVPVVIL
-517 SATLPSDKRKQL
+517 SATLPRNKRKQL

-544 KPPNFDTNEAYPL
+544 KPSNFDTNEAYPL

-572 DTEQGVNYEIQC
+572 DQEQGVNYEIQC
-584 KSQSESENEAI
+584 KAQSESEREAI
-595 VELVRK
+595 VELVRR

-622 AQCCMEIFG
+622 AQCCMEVFG

-652 QLIDTIGKGGK
+652 HLIDTIGKDGQ
-663 RPHFKIVI
+663 RPYFKIIV

-705 RHQTTKRPKNLQ
+705 RHQITKRPINLQ
-717 MPKVC
+717 TPKIYI
-722 VLHCVDYA
+722 LHCSDYD
-730 FDKGSAYIYSP
+730 FDKGSTYIYSP
-741 FILFRTEYFLQQ
+741 FILFRTEYFLKQ

-758 TTINLPNDISPL
+758 STINLPNDISPL
-770 VQSVYS
+770 VQRVYS
-776 DTELNLLEETEK
+776 DTELNLRDVTEK
-788 LRERYR
+788 LRDSYR
-794 TYKDKYELT
+794 TYKDRHELT
-803 EKYKENK
+803 EKNKENK

-834 NSDNEAEISDA
+834 KSDKEAEISDA

-852 DTVDTVEVIALKAC
+852 DAVDTVEVIALKAC

-884 KTAMEMAKHT
+884 KTAMEIAKHT

-909 EVNTNTAGIDLV
+909 GINGDTAGIDIV

-943 GSLGIIFDKNNE
+943 DSLGIIFDKNNE

>member
-1 MEQQLLWLWAKKN
+1 MDQQLLWLWAKKN
-14 CVNGKN
+14 RVND
-20 RVDGTPM
+20 VPM

-52 GVKKFLTNSIDS
+52 GVKKFLTNSIGF

-91 IFQVKASYSVDN
+91 IFQVKASIDN
-103 ELDTL
+103 ELDIL
-108 VLENLKQAGFT
+108 VLKQLKQAGFT
-119 KLDEYIAKQLKDVRH
+119 HLDKYIAKQLKDVRH

-153 IIGAHHGIPVCEQKA
+153 IIGAHHGIPVCEHKA

-175 NSSFYQDDNNNSP
+175 TSSFYQDDNNNSP
-188 ITILWQTLQKALV
+188 IAILWQTLQKTLV

-209 FKCASDLPCVSQP
+209 FKAASDLPCVRQP

-236 IASNEEYFPLIPLGT
+236 IASNEEYFPLIPL
-251 PLDTCMVE
+251 DTCKVE
-259 PDRVKTGFK
+259 AKRVQTGFE
-268 KWYEDR
+268 KWYEER
-274 THAWNFEAYNSESFD
+274 THAWQPKAYT
-289 PDIYQIRFGSIEKN
+289 PDIYQTRFGSTIIEYDKK
-303 PEHTFKPNN
+303 FIPND

-336 GKGKTEAALVAVE
+336 GKGKTEAALVVVE
-349 ELAKKTKRT
+349 ELAKQTNRT

-401 QFANLPKSSGIYEDD
+401 QFANLPKSSCIYEDD
-416 TYDDNRSIH
+416 TCDDDNRSSH

-440 AWFAGRKLS
+440 DWFAGRKLS

-492 DVYMSVYLYQALR
+492 DAYMSVYLYQALR
-505 WLGAYGVPVVIL
+505 WLGAYRVPVVIL
-517 SATLPSDKRKQL
+517 SATLPSNKRKQL
-529 VENYMNGAG
+529 VENYMNGAE
-538 KFKTAA
+538 KFTTAA
-544 KPPNFDTNEAYPL
+544 KPSDFDTNEAYPL

-584 KSQSESENEAI
+584 KSQSESEREAI

-622 AQCCMEIFG
+622 AQCCMEAFG

-646 RYCKEK
+646 RYSKEK
-652 QLIDTIGKGGK
+652 QLINTIGKDGQ
-663 RPHFKIVI
+663 RPHFKIII

-705 RHQTTKRPKNLQ
+705 RHHNTKRPKNLQ
-717 MPKVC
+717 TPKVY
-722 VLHCVDYA
+722 VLHCSDYD

-741 FILFRTEYFLQQ
+741 FILFRTEYFLKQ
-753 HLQKK
+753 HLQTKSM
-758 TTINLPNDISPL
+758 INLPNDISPL

-776 DTELNLLEETEK
+776 HTELNLLGETEK
-788 LRERYR
+788 LREQYR
-794 TYKDKYELT
+794 TYKDRHELT
-803 EKYKENK
+803 EKNKENK

-820 KKISTEKNLGEWIT
+820 KKNSTEKNLGNWIT
-834 NSDNEAEISDA
+834 NSDKEAEMSDA
-845 HAYAEVR
+845 HASAEVR

-894 IKLPQAILYGIRPQD
+894 IKLPQAILYGIRSQND
-909 EVNTNTAGIDLV
+909 INANTAGIDIV

-926 DYYRENLA
+926 GYYLQNLA

-943 GSLGIIFDKNNE
+943 GNLGIIFDENNE
-955 FKLLGKTLKY
+955 FKLLDKTLKY

-971 KIVTEHRDE
+971 KIVTEYRHEQV

>member
-1 MEQQLLWLWAKKN
+1 MDKQLLWLWAKKN
-14 CVNGKN
+14 
-20 RVDGTPM
+20 RVHDVPM

-38 MEVCGLLYEHWLAD
+38 MQVCGLLYEHWLSD
-52 GVKKFLTNSIDS
+52 GIK
-64 DLEDKDEFLKKVC
+64 EFLKKTIISNAEDKEASLKNLC

-91 IFQVKASYSVDN
+91 IFQVKAARPNDAD
-103 ELDTL
+103 LDTL
-108 VLENLKQAGFT
+108 VLDNLKQAGFT
-119 KLDEYIAKQLKDVRH
+119 KLDEYIAKELKDVRH

-144 EGINLCVAN
+144 QGVNLCVAN
-153 IIGAHHGIPVCEQKA
+153 IIGAHHGTPVSYQ
-168 EDAFYGY
+168 DAKDIYDGY
-175 NSSFYQDDNNNSP
+175 TSSFYQDDNDESS
-188 ITILWQTLQKALV
+188 IATLWQTIHTVLV
-201 HNALTKCG
+201 NNALINCEYEYV
-209 FKCASDLPCVSQP
+209 SELPYISQP

-236 IASNEEYFPLIPLGT
+236 IASNEKYFPLIS
-251 PLDTCMVE
+251 LDTYNVHPTRVE
-259 PDRVKTGFK
+259 IGFT
-268 KWYEDR
+268 KWYNER
-274 THAWNFEAYNSESFD
+274 IHTWQPKSYTS
-289 PDIYQIRFGSIEKN
+289 DIYQLRFGSAVIGHERK
-303 PEHTFKPNN
+303 FIPND
-312 IQEKVA
+312 IQGKVA
-318 NLVHKIANPGII
+318 FLVNEIDNPGII

-349 ELAKKTKRT
+349 ELAKKTHRT
-358 GMFFG
+358 AMFFG

-372 MFGRITDWLRH
+372 MFGRIAEWLQH

-401 QFANLPKSSGIYEDD
+401 QFANLPKSRGIYENN
-416 TYDDNRSIH
+416 YNDNDNHS
-425 NIGSSE
+425 NANTGFNE
-431 NDTTKISVN
+431 NDKTKISVN
-440 AWFAGRKLS
+440 DWFAGRKLS

-492 DVYMSVYLYQALR
+492 DAYMSVYLYQALR

-517 SATLPSDKRKQL
+517 SATLPMNKRKQL

-544 KPPNFDTNEAYPL
+544 KPSNFNTNKAYPL
-557 LTYNDGQTIK
+557 LTYNDGQVIK
-567 QFSDF
+567 QFSEF
-572 DTEQGVNYEIQC
+572 DPEQGVNYEIKC
-584 KSQSESENEAI
+584 KVQRESESEAI

-622 AQCCMEIFG
+622 AQCCMEAFG
-631 EDNVALLHSSFIATD
+631 KDNVVLLHSSFIATD
-646 RYCKEK
+646 RYSKEK
-652 QLIDTIGKGGK
+652 QLTDTIGKDGQ
-663 RPHFKIVI
+663 RPHFKIII

-705 RHQTTKRPKNLQ
+705 RHQITKRPINLQ
-717 MPKVC
+717 TPKVYI
-722 VLHCVDYA
+722 LHCSDYN

-741 FILFRTEYFLQQ
+741 FILFRTEYFLKQ
-753 HLQKK
+753 HLQEKS
-758 TTINLPNDISPL
+758 TINLPNDISPL

-776 DTELNLLEETEK
+776 DTELNLRDEAEK
-788 LRERYR
+788 LRDSYR
-794 TYKDKYELT
+794 TYKDRHELK
-803 EKYKENK
+803 EKNKENK

-820 KKISTEKNLGEWIT
+820 RKISTDKNLGDWIT
-834 NSDNEAEISDA
+834 NSDKEAEMSDA
-845 HAYAEVR
+845 HASAEVR

-866 EGGYEFFDKPGV
+866 EGGYEFFDKPGA

-884 KTAMEMAKHT
+884 KTAMEIAKHT

-909 EVNTNTAGIDLV
+909 EVNTNTAGIDVV

-934 AWDNQLWLK
+934 VWDNQLWLK